1 MCEFALSNED
11 LEIFSEYLGL
21 SGIDADLFYETYYLK
36 DTEEA
41 QKIMEDE
48 FQMVGEYQWMNW
60 SHSLCVCLE
69 FLIYSQELPNDSTI
83 LHLVYSNSNYCYCY
97 GGR

>member
-48 FQMVGEYQWMNW
+48 FQMVGEYQ
-60 SHSLCVCLE
+60 
-69 FLIYSQELPNDSTI
+69 
-83 LHLVYSNSNYCYCY
+83 
-97 GGR
+97 